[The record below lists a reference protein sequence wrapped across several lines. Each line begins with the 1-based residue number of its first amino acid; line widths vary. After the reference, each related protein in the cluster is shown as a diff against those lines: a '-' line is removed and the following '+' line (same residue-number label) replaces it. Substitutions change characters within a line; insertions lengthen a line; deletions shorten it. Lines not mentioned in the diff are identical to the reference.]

1 MLSFVTEETRGLV
14 EFLCSCHVT
23 AVPSCSS
30 IPTEHVEKRI
40 SCLRLF
46 MLGTWLHCF
55 SPVKT
60 GWQTHAA
67 AGQQVG
73 THRGVP
79 MFTKA
84 LNHSKILLVSL
95 IAGSITERAPSP
107 RGLRHTGHA
116 PALQKN
122 DHWNRSFLVS
132 PPKKKQS
139 REAARKKSL
148 AEVGIILCLLAWLWG
163 FCFVFVCRFCVCCF
177 LFGWLAV
184 FHLFIF
190 CLLALYFL
198 VVYGY
203 FFVCVCLFVFYIVLK
218 SFSTPLW

>member
-23 AVPSCSS
+23 AVLSCSS

-46 MLGTWLHCF
+46 MLDTWLHCF

-84 LNHSKILLVSL
+84 LNCSKMLLISL
-95 IAGSITERAPSP
+95 IAGSITGRAPSP

-132 PPKKKQS
+132 PPKKQS
-139 REAARKKSL
+139 REAARKKISCRGRNNIMFACL
-148 AEVGIILCLLAWLWG
+148 VVGVL
-163 FCFVFVCRFCVCCF
+163 FCFCVPF
-177 LFGWLAV
+177 LCVLFFGWLVGCFSFVHFLFACFMFSCCLWV
-184 FHLFIF
+184 FF
-190 CLLALYFL
+190 CF
-198 VVYGY
+198 
-203 FFVCVCLFVFYIVLK
+203 CLFVFNIVLK